1 MPITITILGIT
12 VGVSAVMLKAVGK
25 TVESKF
31 RSWKQQRAE
40 KKRFENIN
48 RVASKNQVSTS
59 ILSPCHLAVLGDVE
73 AGKTTLI
80 FRRYSIYILKAFFF
94 CSLLF
99 PRSEFAFYGL
109 SYCF

>member
-40 KKRFENIN
+40 KNALRI
-48 RVASKNQVSTS
+48 
-59 ILSPCHLAVLGDVE
+59 
-73 AGKTTLI
+73 
-80 FRRYSIYILKAFFF
+80 
-94 CSLLF
+94 
-99 PRSEFAFYGL
+99 
-109 SYCF
+109 